1 MLQETPHE
9 IDIVEKVKIN
19 ARDLR
24 IGMYVCE
31 LDRPWLET
39 PFLFQGFELKTFEDI
54 VAVQNHCKY
63 VFIDI
68 LRTRVEEVRINS
80 TPSNNF
86 GALSKTTS
94 FSRELETAGTA
105 AKNTSSLLK
114 TMIDDVRFGSSIDI
128 QLARESVS
136 ECVSSI
142 MRNPDALLF
151 MTQMREKSEL
161 LSQHAMNTS
170 VYAIMVGRLAGLD
183 AKQLEDLGTCG
194 LMHDIGKVQV
204 PDAILN
210 KPDRLTSEEMDVVRQ
225 HCRLGRDILMS
236 GRNIYSG
243 TVDVAFGHHEHL
255 DGSGYPRGLTRPQL
269 NRNVR
274 IVAVVEK
281 YDAIVSPRPHR
292 PAFTHLDALNMLHGM
307 VKKNHLEGKMV
318 NAFIAY
324 MGIYPPGSI
333 VELSTGEKAIVLET
347 NPSQRLRPTILVV
360 RDPAGN
366 PVARFVDMALKQ
378 TDEKGLP
385 YKIKAIHRPGD
396 FGINLLDYRGVVMKS
411 LG

>member
-1 MLQETPHE
+1 MLKEKPHE
-9 IDIVEKVKIN
+9 MDVIEKVKIN

-54 VAVQNHCKY
+54 AAIQNHCKY
-63 VFIDI
+63 VYIDI
-68 LRTRVEEVRINS
+68 LRTRVEEVRINT
-80 TPSNNF
+80 TPTGNF
-86 GALSKTTS
+86 RLPDKTTS
-94 FSRELETAGTA
+94 FTREIEAAETATTR
-105 AKNTSSLLK
+105 TSNLLK
-114 TMIDDVRFGSSIDI
+114 TMVDDVRFGSSIDI

-151 MTQMREKSEL
+151 MTQMRDKSEM
-161 LSQHAMNTS
+161 LSQHAINTS

-183 AKQLEDLGTCG
+183 ASQLEDLGTCG

-204 PDAILN
+204 PDTILN
-210 KPDRLTSEEMDVVRQ
+210 KPDRLTTDELNAVRQ
-225 HCRLGRDILMS
+225 HCKLGRDILMS
-236 GRNIYSG
+236 GRNIFSG
-243 TVDVAFGHHEHL
+243 TVDVAYGHHEHL

-292 PAFTHLDALNMLHGM
+292 PAYTHLDALNMLHSM
-307 VKKNHLEGKMV
+307 VKKNQLEAKMV
-318 NAFIAY
+318 NAFISY

-347 NPSQRLRPTILVV
+347 NPTQRLRPTILVV
-360 RDPAGN
+360 RDSDNN

-378 TDEKGLP
+378 VDERGQP

-411 LG
+411 FT